1 MPLLLLVTEDRVPA
15 VVDKVTVPWLVVSL
29 LPLASLAW
37 TVIVDVEDPLAT
49 IEVGLA
55 EIVVVAPEAAPGVKV
70 T

>member
-1 MPLLLLVTEDRVPA
+1 MPLLWSVTEDRVPA
-15 VVDKVTVPWLVVSL
+15 VVAKVTVPWLVVSL

>member
-1 MPLLLLVTEDRVPA
+1 MPLLWSVTEDRVPA
-15 VVDKVTVPWLVVSL
+15 VVAKVTVPWLVVSL

-55 EIVVVAPEAAPGVKV
+55 EIVVVAPETAPGVKV